1 MALQSKILSG
11 NTRLDSAA
19 SGGPSIKPAP
29 PPDDPDAVKRI
40 QKALAELK
48 FPLPLS
54 FPAGP
59 TNEPDGKFGQETYT
73 QVIAFQKVV
82 FPKDPSQWD
91 GRVGKNTLREM
102 DLRLPKGS
110 SPTPSSTL
118 TVIPFHETRPMLIS
132 FEDHTKLSQN
142 LEDKPVVLTRLK
154 PIALL
159 NLVTNRLIFDTVSKR
174 ERQFLLE
181 MRLGGVVANIL
192 AIDFLANILSGRE
205 ILYDT
210 SNLVSTTV
218 HSSSEFK
225 KAHSNVTAFIADALT
240 RGALT
245 GIVDYHILDSST
257 GNVPPPKLSFGT
269 LTPLQIAF
277 GSMQGV
283 KIWLEDFEA
292 KSTTRDFRASLIY
305 EWFDHFGADDNTI
318 TPDVR
323 FHGTPGQVCLWIM
336 QREDPPARRPFVP
349 KVVFSEE
356 ARGTF

>member
-225 KAHSNVTAFIADALT
+225 KAHSNVAAFIADALT
-240 RGALT
+240 RG
-245 GIVDYHILDSST
+245 
-257 GNVPPPKLSFGT
+257 LSPESLIIT
-269 LTPLQIAF
+269 SWTRYRKCTPT
-277 GSMQGV
+277 
-283 KIWLEDFEA
+283 EA
-292 KSTTRDFRASLIY
+292 KLRDPNASADSVRIDAGRKDLAGRFRG
-305 EWFDHFGADDNTI
+305 EKH
-318 TPDVR
+318 
-323 FHGTPGQVCLWIM
+323 H
-336 QREDPPARRPFVP
+336 QRLSSVAHL
-349 KVVFSEE
+349 
-356 ARGTF
+356 